1 MGRIWHITVK
11 EFIQAF
17 RDRRMFGIIFI
28 APVIQLFLFGY
39 AVTNDVKNID
49 MAVMDRD
56 KSPASRELA
65 EVIFRSGYF
74 SDVGRL
80 ESSEEI
86 EGALVHGFAKAVL
99 VIPAD
104 FARQLDRGETA
115 AVQFLVDGAE
125 SNTALVGVGYLG
137 KILAA
142 ENQSRIVASLT
153 RLTAARGLT
162 GQKSLPLVFPETR
175 YRYNP
180 ELKSSFFMV
189 PAVLAMILMI
199 ITMLLTS
206 LAITREREI
215 GTMEQLVVT
224 PIRPWQ
230 LLAGKMLP
238 FTIIGF
244 IDVNLILVV
253 AVGHFKLPFV
263 GSLWLI
269 YIAMIIFLFTTLGMG
284 LLISTVSGTQQQA
297 IFVALM
303 FMLPAILLS
312 GFMFPIANMPEV
324 IQWLTYLNPLR
335 YLLVIVRGVI
345 LKGNGFNVLFPQF
358 GMMLLLGAGLFSLA
372 AARFRKTIG

>member
-11 EFIQAF
+11 EFLQAF

-39 AVTNDVKNID
+39 AVTNDVRNIN
-49 MAVMDRD
+49 MAVMDQDR
-56 KSPASRELA
+56 SPESRKLA
-65 EVIFRSGYF
+65 EAIFRSGYF
-74 SDVGRL
+74 SDAGRL

-86 EGALVHGFAKAVL
+86 EGALVHGWAKTVL
-99 VIPAD
+99 VIPED

-115 AVQFLVDGAE
+115 MIQLLVDGAD

-142 ENQSRIVASLT
+142 QNQSRIVANLT
-153 RLTAARGLT
+153 RLTAAKGMS
-162 GQKSLPLVFPETR
+162 GKKGLPLVFPETR

-224 PIRPWQ
+224 PIKPWQ

-253 AVGHFKLPFV
+253 GVGHFKLPFV
-263 GSLWLI
+263 GSIWLI
-269 YIAMIIFLFTTLGMG
+269 
-284 LLISTVSGTQQQA
+284 
-297 IFVALM
+297 
-303 FMLPAILLS
+303 
-312 GFMFPIANMPEV
+312 
-324 IQWLTYLNPLR
+324 
-335 YLLVIVRGVI
+335 
-345 LKGNGFNVLFPQF
+345 
-358 GMMLLLGAGLFSLA
+358 
-372 AARFRKTIG
+372 

>member
-1 MGRIWHITVK
+1 MGRIWHITIK

-49 MAVMDRD
+49 MAVMDQDR
-56 KSPASRELA
+56 SRASRELA
-65 EVIFRSGYF
+65 ETVFRSGYF
-74 SDVGRL
+74 TDVGRL
-80 ESSEEI
+80 ESSEGI
-86 EGALVHGFAKAVL
+86 EGSLVHGWAKAVL
-99 VIPAD
+99 VIPPG
-104 FARQLDRGETA
+104 FARKRDRGETA
-115 AVQFLVDGAE
+115 EIQLLVDGAE
-125 SNTALVGVGYLG
+125 SNTARVGVGYLG

-142 ENQSRIVASLT
+142 ESLAAVVDGLN
-153 RLTAARGLT
+153 RLAAAKGVT
-162 GQKSLPLVFPETR
+162 GRKSLPLVYPETR

-224 PIRPWQ
+224 PIKPWQ

-244 IDVNLILVV
+244 IDVNLILIV

-269 YIAMIIFLFTTLGMG
+269 YLAMIIFLFTTLGMG
-284 LLISTVSGTQQQA
+284 LMISTFAGTQQQA
-297 IFVALM
+297 IFVTFM

-312 GFMFPIANMPEV
+312 GFMFPIANMPQV
-324 IQWLTYLNPLR
+324 IQWLTFLNPLR

-345 LKGNGFNVLFPQF
+345 LKGNGFSVLWPQF
-358 GMMLLLGAGLFSLA
+358 GMMFLLGVGLFSLA
-372 AARFRKTIG
+372 TARFRKTIG

>member
-11 EFIQAF
+11 EFLQGF

-39 AVTNDVKNID
+39 AVTNDVKNIN
-49 MAVMDRD
+49 MAVMDQDR
-56 KSPASRELA
+56 SPESRKLA
-65 EVIFRSGYF
+65 EAIFRSGYF

-86 EGALVHGFAKAVL
+86 EGALVHGWAKAVL

-104 FARQLDRGETA
+104 FARQLDRGETV
-115 AVQFLVDGAE
+115 AVQLMVDGVE
-125 SNTALVGVGYLG
+125 SNTALVAVGYLG
-137 KILAA
+137 KILAVQ
-142 ENQSRIVASLT
+142 NQARIVANLT
-153 RLTAARGLT
+153 RLAASKGLAGRRG
-162 GQKSLPLVFPETR
+162 LPLVFPETR

-224 PIRPWQ
+224 PIKPWQ

-244 IDVNLILVV
+244 VDVNLILIV

-263 GSLWLI
+263 GSVWLI
-269 YIAMIIFLFTTLGMG
+269 YFAMIIFLFTTLGMG
-284 LLISTVSGTQQQA
+284 LLISTISGTQQQA
-297 IFVALM
+297 IFVTFM
-303 FMLPAILLS
+303 FMLPAIQLS
-312 GFMFPIANMPEV
+312 GFLFPIANMPQV
-324 IQWLTYLNPLR
+324 IQWITYLNPLR

-345 LKGNGFNVLFPQF
+345 LKGNGFSVLFPQF
-358 GMMLLLGAGLFSLA
+358 GMMLLLGVGLFSLA

>member
-11 EFIQAF
+11 EFLQAF

-39 AVTNDVKNID
+39 AVTNDVRNIN
-49 MAVMDRD
+49 MAVMDQDR
-56 KSPASRELA
+56 SPESRKLA
-65 EVIFRSGYF
+65 EAIFRSGYF
-74 SDVGRL
+74 SDAGRL

-86 EGALVHGFAKAVL
+86 EGALVHGWAKTVL
-99 VIPAD
+99 VIPED

-115 AVQFLVDGAE
+115 MIQLLVDGAD

-142 ENQSRIVASLT
+142 QNQSRIVANLT
-153 RLTAARGLT
+153 RLTAAKGMS
-162 GQKSLPLVFPETR
+162 GKKGLPLVFPETR

-224 PIRPWQ
+224 PIKPWQ

-253 AVGHFKLPFV
+253 GVGHFKLPFV
-263 GSLWLI
+263 GSIWLI
-269 YIAMIIFLFTTLGMG
+269 YFAVIIFLFTTLGMG

-297 IFVALM
+297 IFVSFM
-303 FMLPAILLS
+303 FMLPAIQLS

-345 LKGNGFNVLFPQF
+345 LKGNGFSVLFPQF
-358 GMMLLLGAGLFSLA
+358 GMMLLLGVGLFSLA

>member
-1 MGRIWHITVK
+1 MGRIWHIMVK

-17 RDRRMFGIIFI
+17 RDRRMIGIIFI
-28 APVIQLFLFGY
+28 APIIQLFLFGY

-80 ESSEEI
+80 ESSDEI

-153 RLTAARGLT
+153 RLTAAKGLT

-244 IDVNLILVV
+244 IDVNLILIV

-345 LKGNGFNVLFPQF
+345 LKGNGISVLFPQF